1 MKRQVDIRKWNEAR
15 LCNIGGDQY
24 RLQRNRRFT
33 VLFLAAN
40 EDSAI
45 KLSRNI
51 HGIGQGLMV
60 QGRII

>member
-1 MKRQVDIRKWNEAR
+1 MKRSVDIKTWREAR

-24 RLQRNRRFT
+24 LLQRDKRAT

-51 HGIGQGLMV
+51 HGIGQGLTV